1 MPIYEYRCA
10 ACGHH
15 LEALQKMAEGPLRKC
30 PDCGK
35 SQLKRLVS
43 ASRFRLKGS
52 GWYETDFKNKGETQR
67 NLVEKAGGESTEAAS
82 EKSTDKSTEKSTDA
96 SAKAEAGKAVAAE
109 KSDGA
114 AEQPAKPK
122 PASTKPR
129 RGREPNRR
137 PSRAQKPRAADALA
151 AASRAG
157 VRLDRAHARACALL
171 RLRRNIPPS
180 SRLMPPLHSK
190 G

>member
-15 LEALQKMAEGPLRKC
+15 LEALQKMTEGPLRKC

-67 NLVEKAGGESTEAAS
+67 NLVEKAGGDSTQSATVSEPAKDAPSKEDATKTVTAEKGDGAAA
-82 EKSTDKSTEKSTDA
+82 KSTKPKDA
-96 SAKAEAGKAVAAE
+96 SAKSPAPKRSKSAA
-109 KSDGA
+109 KTRT
-114 AEQPAKPK
+114 PAKP
-122 PASTKPR
+122 AR
-129 RGREPNRR
+129 R
-137 PSRAQKPRAADALA
+137 
-151 AASRAG
+151 
-157 VRLDRAHARACALL
+157 
-171 RLRRNIPPS
+171 
-180 SRLMPPLHSK
+180 
-190 G
+190 